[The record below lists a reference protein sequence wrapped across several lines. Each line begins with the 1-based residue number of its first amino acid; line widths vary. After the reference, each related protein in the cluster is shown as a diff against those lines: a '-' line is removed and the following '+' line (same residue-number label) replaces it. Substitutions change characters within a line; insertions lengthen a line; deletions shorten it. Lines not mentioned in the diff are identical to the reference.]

1 VAKGKWGGGKIVAKP
16 VRFYDEEATSIEG
29 IDFKTT
35 ELSLTRGETTFNR
48 FNLEEDHA
56 RFIST
61 TRGGWIPRGTSS
73 PSSGPFLTNP
83 DSSEERRYYCRDV
96 CIYIRYNQSSAVALR
111 VTFSFASSTFFSTNA
126 WRMLALIL
134 ISSSLEGAR
143 LRFFRMEASLNSEA
157 IPITISS
164 ACWAPSR
171 EAKN

>member
-1 VAKGKWGGGKIVAKP
+1 MAKGKWGGKIVAKP

-56 RFIST
+56 QFIST

-96 CIYIRYNQSSAVALR
+96 CIYIYKIQSKLSRRLARYLLLR
-111 VTFSFASSTFFSTNA
+111 LFNLLLNKCLEDVGLDLDFIQLGRGQATFFQDGS
-126 WRMLALIL
+126 
-134 ISSSLEGAR
+134 
-143 LRFFRMEASLNSEA
+143 
-157 IPITISS
+157 
-164 ACWAPSR
+164 
-171 EAKN
+171 